1 MEAMMDFFYTPGT
14 CSQAA
19 HILLR
24 EAGLGFR
31 AHKVDIFSGKVDD
44 GSDYR
49 AINPNG
55 YVPAIALDDGTLL
68 TENVALLDWIEAQR
82 AEAVSPRPMERY
94 RHLQM
99 LAFLS
104 TEVHKPFVRLFFT
117 ESEDEQAYLRKILT
131 QRFVW
136 IGSVM
141 QGPYILGA
149 RFSPSD
155 AFAYVMTRWAAMVEL
170 ELPEGLKRL
179 ASLVEA
185 RDSVRK
191 VLAAEEQELLGMA
204 A

>member
-1 MEAMMDFFYTPGT
+1 MDFFYTPGT

-24 EAGLGFR
+24 EAGLAFR

-44 GSDYR
+44 GSNYR

-68 TENVALLDWIEAQR
+68 TENVALLDWIDAQR
-82 AEAVSPRPMERY
+82 AEAVSPTPMERY

-99 LAFLS
+99 LAYLS

-117 ESEDEQAYLRKILT
+117 ESDDENAYLRQVLA

-141 QGPYILGA
+141 RGPHMLGEH
-149 RFSPSD
+149 FSASD
-155 AFAYVMTRWAAMVEL
+155 AFAYVMLRWAAMVEL
-170 ELPEGLKRL
+170 EVPERL
-179 ASLVEA
+179 QALARLIEA
-185 RDSVRK
+185 RDSVRT

>member
-1 MEAMMDFFYTPGT
+1 MDFFYTPGT

-24 EAGLGFR
+24 EAGLAFR

-44 GSDYR
+44 GSNYR

-55 YVPAIALDDGTLL
+55 YVPAIALDDRTLL
-68 TENVALLDWIEAQR
+68 TENVALLDWIDSQRREA
-82 AEAVSPRPMERY
+82 APSAPMERY

-117 ESEDEQAYLRKILT
+117 ESDDEKAYLRQVLA
-131 QRFVW
+131 QRLAW
-136 IGSVM
+136 IGSFM
-141 QGPYILGA
+141 QGPYILGE
-149 RFSPSD
+149 RFAASD
-155 AFAYVMTRWAAMVEL
+155 AFAYVMLRWAAMVEL
-170 ELPEGLKRL
+170 EAPEGLNALARL
-179 ASLVEA
+179 IEA
-185 RDSVRK
+185 RDSVRT
-191 VLAAEEQELLGMA
+191 VLAAEEQELLSRA

>member
-1 MEAMMDFFYTPGT
+1 MDFFYTPGT

-24 EAGLGFR
+24 EAGLAFR

-68 TENVALLDWIEAQR
+68 TENVALLDWIDAQY
-82 AEAVSPRPMERY
+82 AEAVSPTPMERY
-94 RHLQM
+94 RYLQM

-104 TEVHKPFVRLFFT
+104 AEVHKPFVRLFFT
-117 ESEDEQAYLRKILT
+117 ESDDEKAYLRQVLA
-131 QRFVW
+131 QRFAW
-136 IGSVM
+136 IGSAM
-141 QGPYILGA
+141 RGPPHSRCA
-149 RFSPSD
+149 RFSASD
-155 AFAYVMTRWAAMVEL
+155 AFAYVMLRWAAMVEL
-170 ELPEGLKRL
+170 EVPQRL
-179 ASLVEA
+179 RALARLVEA
-185 RDSVRK
+185 RDAVRT